1 MSRTIELGRAVLD
14 SSTAK
19 LQLWVTTLIT
29 ISPQQDSTNV
39 QHLSPQALLELLL
52 SGNVWVGRG
61 NGMHFVLEITAN
73 GEPVGSRHL
82 GELAEQIINA
92 PVSAILVAPFLLL

>member
-29 ISPQQDSTNV
+29 ILPQQDSTDI
-39 QHLSPQALLELLL
+39 QHLSSQALLDWLF
-52 SGNVWVGRG
+52 SSNVWVGRG
-61 NGMHFVLEITAN
+61 NGMHIVLELTAN

-82 GELAEQIINA
+82 GVLAQQIINA
-92 PVSAILVAPFLLL
+92 PVSAILVALLF

>member
-29 ISPQQDSTNV
+29 ISPQQDSINI
-39 QHLSPQALLELLL
+39 QHLSSQALLDFLL

-61 NGMHFVLEITAN
+61 NGMHFVLELTAN
-73 GEPVGSRHL
+73 GEPVESRHL
-82 GELAEQIINA
+82 GGLAEQIIKA
-92 PVSAILVAPFLLL
+92 PVSAILAALLL